1 MARILFFFI
10 FSTFAFATYS
20 QSDQVITLQ
29 GDTLSGKVT
38 ISTNDHSVQ
47 SITLKMGKDKMR
59 FKVYEIKSLIKE
71 EEIYNTIKINGTYQ
85 LGLLKKE
92 GYLSLYK
99 FMDIEETSSR
109 EFSSSVLIK
118 LDGTQLIVPNLGF
131 KKRLE
136 KYLGDCDVVKIRFS
150 ENAYKKSD
158 LEKIVDDYN
167 SCIEKNTARLNDEK
181 PAIINNPEKVLKIG
195 ALIID
200 IKEDGSLPDI
210 DSVLEMLSDVSSK
223 LKEDAK
229 IPSYLISALHSSLIN
244 HPEFT
249 NQLNSILE

>member
-1 MARILFFFI
+1 MARILLFI
-10 FSTFAFATYS
+10 IILTISLPTFSQT
-20 QSDQVITLQ
+20 DQVITLQ
-29 GDTLSGKVT
+29 GDTLSGKAS
-38 ISTNDHSVQ
+38 ISTTNNIQ
-47 SITLKMGKDKMR
+47 NITLKMGKDKMR

-99 FMDIEETSSR
+99 FMDSEETSSR
-109 EFSSSVLIK
+109 EFSSSVLLK

-136 KYLGDCDVVKIRFS
+136 KYLGDCDVVKIGFS
-150 ENAYKKSD
+150 EDAYKKSD
-158 LEKIVDDYN
+158 LEKMVDDYN
-167 SCIEKNTARLNDEK
+167 GCIEKNTARLNDERTT
-181 PAIINNPEKVLKIG
+181 IINNPEKVLKIE
-195 ALIID
+195 ALIND
-200 IKEDGSLPDI
+200 IKEDGSLPGI
-210 DSVLEMLSDVSSK
+210 DSVLEMLSDLSSK

-229 IPSYLISALHSSLIN
+229 IPSYLKSALHSSFIN
-244 HPEFT
+244 NPEFT